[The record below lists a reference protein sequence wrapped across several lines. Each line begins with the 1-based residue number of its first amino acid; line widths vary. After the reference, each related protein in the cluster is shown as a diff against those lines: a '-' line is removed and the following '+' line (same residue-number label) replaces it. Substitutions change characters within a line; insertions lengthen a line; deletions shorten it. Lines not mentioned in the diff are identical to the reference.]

1 MNWLLYLGPTVP
13 ALFVALL
20 MLRVCQIEPVTEKKL
35 TISLVV
41 GVFIL
46 EYLWLFLLAYGLV
59 WISRQ

>member
-1 MNWLLYLGPTVP
+1 MNWLLYLGLIVP

-20 MLRVCQIEPVTEKKL
+20 MLRVCRIEPVTEKKL

-46 EYLWLFLLAYGLV
+46 GYLWLFLLACGLV